1 VPEFPTDP
9 WVKAFIEQI
18 NGSAEYA
25 DSGAGWEGDVAI
37 VIEAEPDRAVPQTV
51 WALLEL
57 HDGGCRGGG
66 VVDEERGTRA
76 PFVIR
81 ASYSRWKDVIRGDL
95 DPIKA
100 MMQGKL
106 KVQGDLPRIIRYA
119 RATNELAHLTQLV
132 NTSFPDET

>member
-1 VPEFPTDP
+1 MPTFPTDP
-9 WVKAFIEQI
+9 WAQDFIAEI

-25 DSGAGWEGDVAI
+25 DSGAGWVGDVAI
-37 VIEAEPDRAVPQTV
+37 VVEAEPDHGVPQNV
-51 WALLEL
+51 WVLLEL
-57 HDGGCRGGG
+57 LDGACHGGG
-66 VVDEERGTRA
+66 VVDEERGARA

-106 KVQGDLPRIIRYA
+106 KVHGDLPAIIRYA
-119 RATNELAHLTQLV
+119 RATNELARLTQLV
-132 NTSFPDET
+132 DTVFPDEG

>member
-1 VPEFPTDP
+1 MPEFPTDP
-9 WVKAFIEQI
+9 WVQEFITQI

-25 DSGAGWEGDVAI
+25 DAGAGWEGDVAI
-37 VIEAEPDRAVPQTV
+37 VIEAQPDRGLPGTV

-57 HDGGCRGGG
+57 HDGACLGGG
-66 VVDEERGTRA
+66 VVDEERGARA

-81 ASYSRWKDVIRGDL
+81 ASYSRWKDVILGDL
-95 DPIKA
+95 DPIKG

-106 KVQGDLPRIIRYA
+106 KVGGDLPKIIRYA

-132 NTSFPDET
+132 DTTFPDQG